1 MDESFLKFHKQKLFQ
16 YVARLLMRSGLFLFF
31 LSIAD
36 QWEIGKKLAQ
46 SPYFPSLK
54 KHKYSKFQILLYHH
68 VGDENGSIFDGIPV
82 NIFRRQME
90 ILANYFNVLSLE
102 ELVERA
108 LNGDLPPRAFAITF
122 DDGYQDNYVNAF
134 PTLKDLELP
143 ATIFL
148 ATGAIESYAQL
159 WHDRIF
165 DAFRRTEVNSLS
177 ICGREYSLTTTDEKR
192 MAMTACL
199 WDLRTKNP
207 QERDKCIE
215 QIIAML
221 EVHGYNSAKSNKLTW
236 QEIEEMSKAKI
247 TFGAHTVTHPILSLM
262 PAEEARKE
270 IVASKEAIERR
281 LKSPVRLFAYP
292 SGRNIDFND
301 NLKQVLR
308 DTGFLCAVTI
318 LRGTNYVHTD
328 PYELRR
334 LQAWDSNPQTF
345 ALRLGWHRLLGEG

>member
-1 MDESFLKFHKQKLFQ
+1 MGESFFKFHKQKLLQ
-16 YVARLLMRSGLFLFF
+16 SLAGLLMRSGLFRFF

-36 QWEIGKKLAQ
+36 RWEIGKKSAQ
-46 SPYFPSLK
+46 SRCSPFLK
-54 KHKYSKFQILLYHH
+54 RHKYSKFQILFYHH
-68 VGDENGSIFDGIPV
+68 VGDENGSIFGGIPV
-82 NIFRRQME
+82 KIFRRQME
-90 ILANYFNVLSLE
+90 ILANYFNVLPLE

-134 PTLKDLELP
+134 PALKDLDLP

-165 DAFRRTEVNSLS
+165 DAFHRTEVNSLFL
-177 ICGREYSLTTTDEKR
+177 CGKEYSLTTPAEKSAAR
-192 MAMTACL
+192 TACL
-199 WDLRTKNP
+199 WDLRSKTP
-207 QERDKCIE
+207 QERDEVIE
-215 QIIAML
+215 QIIAKL
-221 EVHGYNSAKSNKLTW
+221 EVHGYNSAKLNKLTW

-301 NLKQVLR
+301 NLKQVLK
-308 DTGFLCAVTI
+308 DAGFLCAVTI
-318 LRGTNYVHTD
+318 LHGTNYVYTD

-334 LQAWDSNPQTF
+334 LQAWDLNPQTF
-345 ALRLGWHRLLGEG
+345 ALRLGWHRLSGEG